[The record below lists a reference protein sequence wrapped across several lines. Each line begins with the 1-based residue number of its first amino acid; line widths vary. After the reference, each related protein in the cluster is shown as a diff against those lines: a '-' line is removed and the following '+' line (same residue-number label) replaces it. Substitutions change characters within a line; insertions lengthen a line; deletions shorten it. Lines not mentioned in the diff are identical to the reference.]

1 MEALALEQTLRE
13 HPDDPAAW
21 LVYGDLLLER
31 GDPRGAL
38 IQLEH
43 RLARARPA
51 DRAALRREIEAL
63 VRKQQ
68 PRWNAA
74 LPPGVHAKAWRYGFV
89 TKLAVPWSEDAP
101 ARIEQ
106 ALREPFATALQISV
120 KGRRGEGES
129 ESEDEDEDDDLDD
142 DGNELPDPV
151 DLAGLAALDLSRLVE
166 LDLSYA
172 HLGAPGAAS
181 LAAAAS
187 LGRLETLDLRY
198 CKIGDDGLA
207 ALAAAPRLAGLRRL
221 RLQRNELTGKGAAA
235 LARFERLVE
244 LDLRYNDLGTAGAK
258 ALLAAPFVGSLARLA
273 LNRTDVSAAGAKE
286 LARSPRLPRALRSFW
301 RSV

>member
-1 MEALALEQTLRE
+1 MEALALERTLRE

-38 IQLEH
+38 IGLEH

-51 DRAALRREIEAL
+51 DRAALQRQIDAL
-63 VRKQQ
+63 VRKHQK
-68 PRWNAA
+68 RWSAA
-74 LPPGVHAKAWRYGFV
+74 LPPGVAAKAWRYGFV

-101 ARIEQ
+101 ARIAQ
-106 ALREPFATALQISV
+106 ALREPLATALQISV
-120 KGRRGEGES
+120 KGRGGEG
-129 ESEDEDEDDDLDD
+129 DDDDFDD
-142 DGNELPDPV
+142 DDEEDVNELPDPV
-151 DLAGLAALDLSRLVE
+151 DLAGLPALDLSQLVE

-172 HLGAPGAAS
+172 HLGAPGAEA
-181 LAAAAS
+181 LAATAS
-187 LGRLETLDLRY
+187 LGGLETLDLRY
-198 CKIGDDGLA
+198 CKIGDAGLA
-207 ALAAAPRLAGLRRL
+207 ALAAAPQLAGLRRL
-221 RLQRNELTGKGAAA
+221 RLQRNELTGKGVAA

-244 LDLRYNDLGTAGAK
+244 LDLRYNNLGTAGAK
-258 ALLAAPFVGSLARLA
+258 ALLTAPFVGSLARLA